1 MTKLAPEAS
10 PPLTLLDRQDGVPIG
25 EAAEALGI
33 STAAARK
40 RIQRGTL
47 DAYKGQDG
55 LWYVVLPDDLDA
67 SSDTVPDHMNTVPD
81 IGLAVVVDTL
91 KDEVQFL
98 RQELARRTDEL
109 RSERESRAEAERRR
123 DILFAQF
130 GDQLKSISHTTNN
143 VQQQVEAVVHEVVSD
158 SQDEVPPAAPVSWW
172 RRLFVTP
179 RRHEGT
185 D

>member
-1 MTKLAPEAS
+1 MTELAPEAS
-10 PPLTLLDRQDGVPIG
+10 PPLTLLERQDGVPIG
-25 EAAEALGI
+25 DAAEALGI

-47 DAYKGQDG
+47 EAYKGQDG
-55 LWYVVLPDDLDA
+55 LWYVVLPTDLDA
-67 SSDTVPDHMNTVPD
+67 SSDTAPDHMDSVKDT
-81 IGLAVVVDTL
+81 GLSIVVDTL

-130 GDQLKSISHTTNN
+130 GDQLKSISHTTSN

-158 SQDEVPPAAPVSWW
+158 SQEADDPSTAPVPWW
-172 RRLFVTP
+172 RKLFLP
-179 RRHEGT
+179 GR
-185 D
+185 